1 MSESALPIFSS
12 RGFIVSGL
20 TFRSLLH
27 LFLCIM
33 LRNDLILLFFK
44 LCSYPVFPALFLAGT
59 LSNVYSCLLC
69 HRLIDHRC
77 MSLLLGFLF
86 CSIDLYFYFHV
97 STILFLLL
105 QLCSVVWSQEAWFL
119 QLCFSFQR
127 LEPIIQS
134 EVGQKEK
141 YQYSILRHIYGI

>member
-1 MSESALPIFSS
+1 MSLVIVLRYDSNKKSNRFKKDFYCCDLCQRVLCLYFPLGVLQCLVSHLGLYSISS
-12 RGFIVSGL
+12 
-20 TFRSLLH
+20 

-77 MSLLLGFLF
+77 MSLLLSFLF

-105 QLCSVVWSQEAWFL
+105 QLCSVV
-119 QLCFSFQR
+119 
-127 LEPIIQS
+127 
-134 EVGQKEK
+134 
-141 YQYSILRHIYGI
+141 